1 MGKESNDF
9 FVLKVIPLLS
19 VAVFFVGWQ
28 LLVDLHIIP
37 RVFLATPSEVIR
49 LLVYNLI
56 AFNNS
61 VGQ

>member
-9 FVLKVIPLLS
+9 FVSKVLPLLS

-37 RVFLATPSEVIR
+37 SVFLASP
-49 LLVYNLI
+49 
-56 AFNNS
+56 A
-61 VGQ
+61 